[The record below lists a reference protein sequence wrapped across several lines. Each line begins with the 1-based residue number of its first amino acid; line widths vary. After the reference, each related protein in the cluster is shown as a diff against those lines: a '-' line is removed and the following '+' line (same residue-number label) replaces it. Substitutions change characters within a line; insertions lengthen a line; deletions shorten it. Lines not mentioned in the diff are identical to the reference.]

1 MPARSYDTL
10 QGTLERI
17 TYVNEENHY
26 VVARLQVSGRRDLA
40 TIVGNLPTVTPGET
54 LKLTGEWIQHNRY
67 GEQFKVEAF
76 ETISPATLTGIEKY
90 LGSGLIKGIG
100 PIFAKRLVEVF
111 GIDTLRII
119 EEEPSRLLTV
129 DGIGEVR
136 LHRIRTAW
144 EEQKEI
150 REVMVFLQGHGV
162 SSAYAAKIFK
172 AYGKSSIAVVQENPY
187 RLAKDIYGIG
197 FKTADRIAQAIGIEP
212 HSPLRV
218 EAGVI
223 HVLNE
228 LAGEGHVYYPLDGLT
243 KASAGIL
250 EVDEELVT
258 QAVERLRHE
267 ERVVC
272 LPVRRTQTDEPETQ
286 GVAAYLASLYAAEE
300 GVARRLQ
307 ALAEGGEL
315 PADID
320 IDRAILWAE
329 QANRLHLAEQQKEAI
344 RAALIRKLLV
354 ITGGP
359 GTGKTTIL
367 RCILQI
373 LEKKHRRMLL
383 CSPTG
388 RAAKR
393 MSEATGREA
402 KTIHRL
408 LEFSPKDGR
417 FKRDQHRP
425 LDADL
430 VIVDEASMID
440 IVLMNSLL
448 KAIPPAAGLILVGDV
463 DQLPSVG
470 PGAVLRDIIASGL
483 VQVIRLSEIFRQARE
498 SQIVVN
504 AHRINRGEMPFCTD
518 WEAQEQGD
526 CYLLA
531 KQEALEVQAAILE
544 LAARGLPTRHRV
556 DTLEELQIL
565 SPMQKGPIG
574 AMQLNQALQA
584 LLNPSGPELL
594 RAGRLYRR
602 GDRVM
607 QIRNNYDKDV
617 YNGDIGRIVTLD
629 LEDREVTVRFDDRHV
644 TYDFNELDELVLA
657 YAVTIHKSQGSEYP
671 VVIIPVH
678 TAHYV
683 MLQRNLLYT
692 AITRGRRLVVLVG
705 TKKAIAIAV
714 KNQKIQLR
722 YTGLVARLQKGLSAC
737 NAETGSQEPA
747 LSLQLSE

>member
-54 LKLTGEWIQHNRY
+54 LKLTGEWVQHNRY
-67 GEQFKVEAF
+67 GEQFKVETF
-76 ETISPATLTGIEKY
+76 ETITPATLAGIEKY

-100 PIFAKRLVEVF
+100 PVFAGRLVVAF

-119 EEEPSRLLTV
+119 EEEPSRLLAV

-136 LHRIRTAW
+136 LLRIRTAW

-150 REVMVFLQGHGV
+150 REVMIFLQGHGV

-172 AYGKSSIAVVQENPY
+172 TYGKSSIAIVQENPY

-197 FKTADRIAQAIGIEP
+197 FKTADRIAQAIGIEAD
-212 HSPLRV
+212 SPLRV

-228 LAGEGHVYYPLDGLT
+228 LAGEGHVFYPLDGLT

-250 EVDEELVT
+250 EVDEDLVT
-258 QAVERLRHE
+258 QAVERLRGE
-267 ERVVC
+267 ARVIC
-272 LPVRRTQTDEPETQ
+272 EPAPQ
-286 GVAAYLASLYAAEE
+286 GMAVYLAPLYAAEE
-300 GVARRLQ
+300 GVARRLL
-307 ALAEGGEL
+307 ALAEGGSL
-315 PADID
+315 PTDID
-320 IDRAILWAE
+320 IERAIVWVE
-329 QANRLHLAEQQKEAI
+329 QSNRLQLAAQQQEAI
-344 RAALIRKLLV
+344 RQAIQEKLLV

-373 LEKKHRRMLL
+373 LDKKHRQMLL

-425 LDADL
+425 LEADL

-470 PGAVLRDIIASGL
+470 PGAVLRDIIASSL
-483 VQVIRLSEIFRQARE
+483 IPVIRLSEIFRQARE

-504 AHRINRGEMPFCTD
+504 AHRINRGELPFCAD
-518 WEAQEQGD
+518 WEAQERGD
-526 CYLLA
+526 CYLLV
-531 KQEALEVQAAILE
+531 KQGALEIQAAILE
-544 LAARGLPTRHRV
+544 LASSGLPTRHRV
-556 DTLEELQIL
+556 DPLEQLQIL
-565 SPMQKGPIG
+565 TPMQKGPIG

-594 RAGRLYRR
+594 RAGRLYRL

-607 QIRNNYDKDV
+607 QIRNNYEKDV
-617 YNGDIGRIVTLD
+617 YNGDIGRIVKLD
-629 LEDREVTVRFDDRHV
+629 LEDREVTVRFDDRQV

-657 YAVTIHKSQGSEYP
+657 YAVTVHKSQGSEYP
-671 VVIIPVH
+671 VVIIPIH

-692 AITRGRRLVVLVG
+692 AVTRGKRLAVLVG
-705 TKKAIAIAV
+705 TKKALAIAV
-714 KNQKIQLR
+714 KNQKIQQR
-722 YTGLVARLQKGLSAC
+722 YTGLIARLQGS
-737 NAETGSQEPA
+737 SQESA
-747 LSLQLSE
+747 LSLALSE

>member
-54 LKLTGEWIQHNRY
+54 LKLTGEWVQHTRY

-76 ETISPATLTGIEKY
+76 ETITPATLTGIEKY

-100 PIFAKRLVEVF
+100 PIFAKRLVEAF

-136 LHRIRTAW
+136 LQRIRTAW

-150 REVMVFLQGHGV
+150 REVMIFLQGHGV

-172 AYGKSSIAVVQENPY
+172 TYGKSSIAIVQENPY
-187 RLAKDIYGIG
+187 RLARDIYGIG
-197 FKTADRIAQAIGIEP
+197 FKTADRIAQAIGIEK

-223 HVLNE
+223 HALNE
-228 LAGEGHVYYPLDGLT
+228 LAEEGHVYYPLGDLSR
-243 KASAGIL
+243 ASAGIL
-250 EVDEELVT
+250 EVDENLVT

-267 ERVVC
+267 ERVIC
-272 LPVRRTQTDEPETQ
+272 EPGPQ
-286 GVAAYLASLYAAEE
+286 GVAVYLASLYAAEE

-307 ALAEGGEL
+307 ALAEGGAL

-320 IDRAILWAE
+320 IERAILWVE
-329 QANRLHLAEQQKEAI
+329 QMNRLSLAAQQQEAI
-344 RAALIRKLLV
+344 RQALRQKLLV

-425 LDADL
+425 LEADL

-470 PGAVLRDIIASGL
+470 PGAVLRDIIASSL
-483 VQVIRLSEIFRQARE
+483 VPVIRLSEIFRQARE

-518 WEAQEQGD
+518 WEAQEHGD

-544 LAARGLPTRHRV
+544 LASSGLPTRHRV
-556 DTLEELQIL
+556 DPLEELQIL

-607 QIRNNYDKDV
+607 QIRNNYEKDV

-629 LEDREVTVRFDDRHV
+629 LEDREITVRFDDRQV

-722 YTGLVARLQKGLSAC
+722 YTGLAGRLLKECQQPPLSL
-737 NAETGSQEPA
+737 A
-747 LSLQLSE
+747 LSE

>member
-1 MPARSYDTL
+1 MPVRSYTTL

-26 VVARLQVSGRRDLA
+26 VVARLQVPGRKELT
-40 TIVGNLPTVTPGET
+40 TIVGNLPSVTPGET
-54 LKLTGEWIQHNRY
+54 LKLTGEWTLHTKY

-76 ETISPATLTGIEKY
+76 ETIVPATVAGIEKY

-100 PIFAKRLVEVF
+100 PVFARRLVEAF
-111 GIDTLRII
+111 GTETLRII
-119 EEEPSRLLTV
+119 EGEPSRLLTV

-136 LHRIRTAW
+136 LQRIRTAW

-150 REVMVFLQGHGV
+150 RDVMIFLQGHGV
-162 SSAYAAKIFK
+162 SSAYGAKIFK

-187 RLAKDIYGIG
+187 RLARDIYGIG
-197 FKTADRIAQAIGIEP
+197 FKTADRIAQAIGIEK

-228 LAGEGHVYYPLDGLT
+228 LAEDGQVYFPFDRLE
-243 KASAGIL
+243 KESAGIL
-250 EVDEELVT
+250 EVESTVT
-258 QAVERLRHE
+258 AQAIERLRQEGQVICE
-267 ERVVC
+267 EG
-272 LPVRRTQTDEPETQ
+272 PEEMA
-286 GVAAYLASLYAAEE
+286 VYLASLYAAEQ
-300 GVARRLQ
+300 GVAQRLL
-307 ALAEGGEL
+307 ALAEGGAS
-315 PADID
+315 PPDID
-320 IDRAILWAE
+320 VERAIQWVE
-329 QANRLHLAEQQKEAI
+329 QTSRLRLAVGQEEAI
-344 RAALIRKLLV
+344 RQALNQKLLV

-367 RCILQI
+367 KCIIQI
-373 LEKKHRRMLL
+373 LEKKHRRIVL

-393 MSEATGREA
+393 MSDATGREA
-402 KTIHRL
+402 RTVHRL
-408 LEFSPKDGR
+408 LEFSPRDGR

-425 LDADL
+425 LESDL
-430 VIVDEASMID
+430 VIVDEASMLD
-440 IVLMNSLL
+440 VVLMNSLL
-448 KAIPPAAGLILVGDV
+448 KAIPPVAGLILVGDV

-470 PGAVLRDIIASGL
+470 PGAVLRDVITSGL
-483 VQVIRLSEIFRQARE
+483 VPVIRLSEIFRQARE

-504 AHRINRGEMPFCTD
+504 AHRINRGEFPICPD
-518 WEAQEQGD
+518 WEGRERSD
-526 CYLLA
+526 CYLLV
-531 KQEALEVQAAILE
+531 KEEAQEVQAAILE
-544 LAARGLPTRHRV
+544 LAASGLPKRHRV
-556 DTLEELQIL
+556 DPMEELQVL

-594 RAGRLYRR
+594 RGGRLYRL

-607 QIRNNYDKDV
+607 QIRNNYEKDV
-617 YNGDIGRIVTLD
+617 YNGDIGRIIKLD
-629 LEDREVTVRFDDRHV
+629 PEEREVTVRFDDRQI
-644 TYDFNELDELVLA
+644 TYDFHDLDELVLA
-657 YAVTIHKSQGSEYP
+657 YAVTVHKSQGSEYP
-671 VVIIPVH
+671 SVIIPVH

-692 AITRGRRLVVLVG
+692 AITRGKGLVVLVG

-714 KNQKIQLR
+714 KNHKIQHR
-722 YTGLVARLQKGLSAC
+722 YTGLTRRLQRGQQEPGLSLPLAD
-737 NAETGSQEPA
+737 
-747 LSLQLSE
+747 

>member
-54 LKLTGEWIQHNRY
+54 LKLTGEWVQHTKY

-76 ETISPATLTGIEKY
+76 ETITPATLAGIEKY

-100 PIFAKRLVEVF
+100 PVFAGRLVEAF
-111 GIDTLRII
+111 GTETLRII

-136 LHRIRTAW
+136 LQRIRIAW
-144 EEQKEI
+144 DEQKEI
-150 REVMVFLQGHGV
+150 REVMIFLQGHGV

-172 AYGKSSIAVVQENPY
+172 TYGKSSIAIVQENPY

-197 FKTADRIAQAIGIEP
+197 FKTADRIAQAIGIEKQ
-212 HSPLRV
+212 SPLRV

-228 LAGEGHVYYPLDGLT
+228 LANEGHVYYPLDGLT

-258 QAVERLRHE
+258 QAIERLRRD
-267 ERVVC
+267 ERVAC
-272 LPVRRTQTDEPETQ
+272 EPAQ
-286 GVAAYLASLYAAEE
+286 HGVAVYLASLYAAEE
-300 GVARRLQ
+300 GVARRLLT
-307 ALAEGGEL
+307 LAEGGAL
-315 PADID
+315 PTDID
-320 IDRAILWAE
+320 IERAIVWVE
-329 QANRLHLAEQQKEAI
+329 QSNRLHLAAQQQEAI
-344 RAALIRKLLV
+344 RQALQQKLLV

-373 LEKKHRRMLL
+373 LDKKHRRMLL

-408 LEFSPKDGR
+408 LEFSPRDGR

-425 LDADL
+425 LDANL

-440 IVLMNSLL
+440 VVLMNSLL

-470 PGAVLRDIIASGL
+470 PGAILRDIIASSL
-483 VQVIRLSEIFRQARE
+483 VPVIRLSEIFRQARE

-504 AHRINRGEMPFCTD
+504 AHRINGGDLPFCAD
-518 WEAQEQGD
+518 WEAQERSD
-526 CYLLA
+526 CYLLV
-531 KQEALEVQAAILE
+531 KQEPQEVQAAILE
-544 LAARGLPTRHRV
+544 LASRGLPTRHRV
-556 DTLEELQIL
+556 DPMEELQIL
-565 SPMQKGPIG
+565 TPMQKGPIG
-574 AMQLNQALQA
+574 AMFLNQALQA

-594 RAGRLYRR
+594 RAGRLYRL

-607 QIRNNYDKDV
+607 QIRNNYEKDV
-617 YNGDIGRIVTLD
+617 YNGDIGRIITLD
-629 LEDREVTVRFDDRHV
+629 QEDREVTVRFDDRQV

-657 YAVTIHKSQGSEYP
+657 YAVTVHKSQGSEYP
-671 VVIIPVH
+671 AVIIPVH
-678 TAHYV
+678 TTHYV

-705 TKKAIAIAV
+705 TKKALAIAV
-714 KNQKIQLR
+714 KNQKIQQR
-722 YTGLVARLQKGLSAC
+722 YTGLVARLHRGLSAC
-737 NAETGSQEPA
+737 NAQTGSQELA
-747 LSLQLSE
+747 LSLQPSD